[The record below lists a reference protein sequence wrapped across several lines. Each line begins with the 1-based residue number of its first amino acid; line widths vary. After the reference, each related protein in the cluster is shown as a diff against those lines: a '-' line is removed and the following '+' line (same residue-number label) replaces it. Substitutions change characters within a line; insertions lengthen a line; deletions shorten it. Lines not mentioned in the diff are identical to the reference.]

1 MTPFRL
7 AALGAALVT
16 LGACAAPGAP
26 PPDAGPAPALAEAG
40 SPAPRACFRMSQM
53 RNHRIADAETINIRV
68 GLRDYYQVRTQGSCT
83 LGARPDETLIVS
95 SASGGDLICSA
106 IDLDLK
112 VARLPDFV
120 TPCIVKSIRPM
131 TAAEVK
137 ALPRRL
143 KP

>member
-7 AALGAALVT
+7 AAAGVVLAA
-16 LGACAAPGAP
+16 LGACAAPGAAP
-26 PPDAGPAPALAEAG
+26 PAPGPMPGLAETA
-40 SPAPRACFRMSQM
+40 SAPRACFRMSQM

-68 GLRDYYQVRTQGSCT
+68 GLRDYYQIRTQGSCT
-83 LGARPDETLIVS
+83 FGARPDETLIVS

-120 TPCIVKSIRPM
+120 SPCIVKSIRPM

-137 ALPRRL
+137 ALPRGL

>member
-1 MTPFRL
+1 
-7 AALGAALVT
+7 
-16 LGACAAPGAP
+16 
-26 PPDAGPAPALAEAG
+26 
-40 SPAPRACFRMSQM
+40 M

-68 GLRDYYQVRTQGSCT
+68 GLKDYFQVKTQGSCT
-83 LGARPDETLIVS
+83 FAARPDETLIVS
-95 SASGGDLICSA
+95 SASGSDLICSA

-131 TAAEVK
+131 TPEEAR
-137 ALPRRL
+137 ALPKRL